1 MKTRGHRWRLLPV
14 AGLFLATGL
23 RAEPVTEPAG
33 FSPAVAV
40 VLHIEC
46 EPVPGLDIDVA
57 GLRRTTL
64 DMATAMVGA
73 SGAPLADRAAT
84 EELVRRHRVR
94 SGAALPPAFLAGLH
108 DSLGAGR
115 LMAVTLL
122 VGNGRITATARAI
135 ETGSGRLASVGIAET
150 VVVGK
155 EWQHALMAS
164 LRDAMPALRDPLPP
178 GTTLLV
184 LPATGVG
191 LDVLVIRQATASLL
205 AAATADTKWAVV
217 DPALATGAALAS
229 GQDLAR
235 LARSDRALLA
245 EKFGVSW
252 AVEAEVVS
260 FGRDNAAAALAIP
273 AELDEIAGAAAP
285 VGDLT
290 MTLRILDLGTGR
302 IRAAETVM
310 VPGSPHTGWFGV
322 THAPTLLEQMRKGA
336 GQLWPNLQRLLEEPT
351 S

>member
-23 RAEPVTEPAG
+23 RAEPVAVPSA
-33 FSPAVAV
+33 FPPAVAL
-40 VLHIEC
+40 VLHIEG
-46 EPVPGLDIDVA
+46 EPVPGLEIDIA
-57 GLRRTTL
+57 GLRRATL
-64 DMATAMVGA
+64 DMATAMVGS

-84 EELVRRHRVR
+84 EELVRRYRVR
-94 SGAALPPAFLAGLH
+94 SSAALPPAFLAGLH

-115 LMAVTLL
+115 LVAVTLL
-122 VGNGRITATARAI
+122 VGSGRITATARAI
-135 ETGSGRLASVGIAET
+135 ETGDGRLAAVGIAES
-150 VVVGK
+150 VVTAG
-155 EWQHALMAS
+155 EWQHALMSS

-178 GTTLLV
+178 GTALLI

-191 LDVLVIRQATASLL
+191 LDVLAVRQATASLL
-205 AAATADTKWAVV
+205 ATAATDAKWAIV
-217 DPALATGAALAS
+217 DPALATGVALAS

-245 EKFGVSW
+245 EKFGVAW

-260 FGRDNAAAALAIP
+260 FGRDNAAAALAAP
-273 AELDEIAGAAAP
+273 PELDDGAGTAGPA
-285 VGDLT
+285 GDLT

-302 IRAAETVM
+302 IRAAETVL
-310 VPGSPHTGWFGV
+310 VPGAPHTGWFGV

>member
-1 MKTRGHRWRLLPV
+1 MKTRGHSWRMLPM

-23 RAEPVTEPAG
+23 RAEPVSATSDFPA
-33 FSPAVAV
+33 AVAV
-40 VLHIEC
+40 VLHIEG

-73 SGAPLADRAAT
+73 SGTPLADRAAT
-84 EELVRRHRVR
+84 EELVRRYRVR
-94 SGAALPPAFLAGLH
+94 SSTSLPPAFLASLH

-115 LMAVTLL
+115 LVAVTLL

-135 ETGSGRLASVGIAET
+135 ETGNGRLASVGIAES
-150 VVVGK
+150 VVAAG
-155 EWQHALMAS
+155 EWQHALMTS

-178 GTTLLV
+178 GTALLV

-191 LDVLVIRQATASLL
+191 LDALAIRQATASLL
-205 AAATADTKWAVV
+205 ATATEDSKWALV

-229 GQDLAR
+229 GQDLTR

-260 FGRDNAAAALAIP
+260 FGRDNAAAALAAP
-273 AELDEIAGAAAP
+273 PELDDGASQSSP
-285 VGDLT
+285 IGDLT

-310 VPGSPHTGWFGV
+310 VPGTPRTGWFGV
-322 THAPTLLEQMRKGA
+322 THAPSLLEQMRKGA